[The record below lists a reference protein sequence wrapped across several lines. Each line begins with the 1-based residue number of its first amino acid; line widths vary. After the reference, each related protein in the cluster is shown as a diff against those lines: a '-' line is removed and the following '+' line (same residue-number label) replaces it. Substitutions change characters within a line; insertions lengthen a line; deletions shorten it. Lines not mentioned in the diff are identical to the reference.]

1 MTAHWIDGDFKL
13 NEALLCFE
21 KLTGTHSGQ
30 RMAEKLFGVLEDFDI
45 TSKLFCITTDA
56 ASNNTTLVKSLSE
69 ILLDEKGIEWDWEK
83 MHINC
88 LDHVI
93 NVAVQAF
100 LRSIKVVSSTDD
112 EEDGDVD
119 GVDVADGSFVST
131 LSKIRRLAK
140 VSILQR
146 ANTVWITIL
155 STLCTLHVEY
165 SHLIIV
171 PQCQRTTMGNLR
183 TYLQDRQ
190 FKASPNAL

>member
-1 MTAHWIDGDFKL
+1 
-13 NEALLCFE
+13 
-21 KLTGTHSGQ
+21 
-30 RMAEKLFGVLEDFDI
+30 MAEKLFGVLENFDI

-69 ILLDEKGIEWDWEK
+69 ILLDEKGIEWDCEK

-119 GVDVADGSFVST
+119 GVDVTDGSFVST

-146 ANTVWITIL
+146 ANTVWITIP
-155 STLCTLHVEY
+155 STLCTLHVEH

-190 FKASPNAL
+190 FKASSNAL